1 MEETSKWVQ
10 AGLGCL
16 ILAGQNVSKV
26 NQQFN
31 IFQSLYFIIILY
43 IIYIILFI
51 LVGELIYIVVSQYR
65 TGNGLHIWVSVMQG
79 ELPVLAGLNWS
90 SSLKS
95 VQNNSKTTQQNR
107 LRWLD
112 TTSKPFQGGL
122 RCFILTGQNVLF

>member
-90 SSLKS
+90 LSLAKL
-95 VQNNSKTTQQNR
+95 V
-107 LRWLD
+107 
-112 TTSKPFQGGL
+112 
-122 RCFILTGQNVLF
+122 